1 MRTRVFSPTYPTWA
15 LVGGTSRPAGETV
28 TDEFSFL
35 FVQCSTLIQD
45 GYLAKLK
52 FIHSLI
58 KWISLKLRNKSWQK
72 AIGILQGQGV
82 VLMWQCSA
90 WQGCEKVQISCLA
103 ACVECRYCRELL
115 QMLINSFQM
124 SQLRD
129 ERGCRLQKPELQSDT
144 VGNLFSR

>member
-1 MRTRVFSPTYPTWA
+1 MFNFDTGPLF
-15 LVGGTSRPAGETV
+15 GEV
-28 TDEFSFL
+28 
-35 FVQCSTLIQD
+35 
-45 GYLAKLK
+45 K
-52 FIHSLI
+52 IHSFI
-58 KWISLKLRNKSWQK
+58 DQVDFTKTKKQVM
-72 AIGILQGQGV
+72 AIGHRY
-82 VLMWQCSA
+82 SA
-90 WQGCEKVQISCLA
+90 GAGCGLDVAVQYMARFEKVQISCLA